1 LSAKRE
7 ERENLMPAAES
18 SLDAV
23 FQPGHVLLDY
33 RDLSYNPGNDLIFPS
48 VVRAE
53 GCLLNPADAYYMYY
67 APHDAP
73 GGICLAHAPS
83 IEGPWKEHAGNPLI
97 QKDWPP
103 HHQVGHVSAP
113 HAIWVAEESRL
124 FVYYHGDND
133 QTHYAVSQD
142 GIRFSYGGVALDQ
155 RAYTDF
161 VEGTYDR
168 VFYGRV
174 FAHRTASRDSRYV
187 MLVARSSN
195 QGTHRNGI
203 YLSWSQNARDWSR
216 PVRVIQP
223 AGGAFFVCSPC
234 LFALQ
239 GRFFVAYHAE
249 FAEAGA
255 DSPAHTDI
263 WVDEFDAE
271 FAARR
276 PLGKLVDHRLFGP
289 ANPRVAD
296 PLVLIEGDVAYLVLA
311 IETRLNQR
319 FALAKA
325 DRQALQRALFGAA
338 ARADP

>member
-1 LSAKRE
+1 
-7 ERENLMPAAES
+7 MPAAES
-18 SLDAV
+18 SLEAV
-23 FQPGHVLLDY
+23 FQPGPVLLDY
-33 RDLSYNPGNDLIFPS
+33 KNLRYNPANDLIFPS
-48 VVRAE
+48 IVRAE
-53 GCLLNPADAYYMYY
+53 GCLLNPMDAYYMYY
-67 APHDAP
+67 APHNAP

-83 IEGPWKEHAGNPLI
+83 IEGPWKEHANNPLI

-124 FVYYHGDND
+124 FVFYHGDND

-142 GIRFSYGGVALDQ
+142 GIGFTYGGVALDQ
-155 RAYTDF
+155 TDYADY

-174 FAHRTASRDSRYV
+174 FEHRIPSKESRYV
-187 MLVARSSN
+187 LLVARSSN
-195 QGTHRNGI
+195 QGPHRNGI
-203 YLSWSQNARDWSR
+203 YLSWSKNARDWSQ

-234 LFALQ
+234 LFTLQ
-239 GRFFVAYHAE
+239 GRTFVAYHSE
-249 FAEAGA
+249 FAAPKPDGQG
-255 DSPAHTDI
+255 HTDI

-271 FAARR
+271 FAVRR
-276 PLGKLVDHRLFGP
+276 PLGKLVDHRLFGQT
-289 ANPRVAD
+289 NPRVAD
-296 PLVLIEGDVAYLVLA
+296 PLVLIEGDVAYMVLA

-325 DRQALQRALFGAA
+325 DLKALQRALFGAA
-338 ARADP
+338 ARAD